1 MEEVQTVEKQMTL
14 DVSCAGF
21 DIEKVKQS
29 LALQY
34 NVDPSLITLENPCA
48 RRLLHERPA
57 LGRRALAGLTLT
69 IKIASHGTTADG
81 KAISA
86 PPGTYVYSDP
96 CVLALLS

>member
-48 RRLLHERPA
+48 RRLLHERP
-57 LGRRALAGLTLT
+57 
-69 IKIASHGTTADG
+69 
-81 KAISA
+81 
-86 PPGTYVYSDP
+86 Y
-96 CVLALLS
+96 